1 MIERTIR
8 VLDASVE
15 QRRLRG
21 ALDELERAHALP
33 SEHLIEAFTVD
44 GLVHETGEFHARS
57 RSYVTWLIL
66 SSAEVVS

>member
-44 GLVHETGEFHARS
+44 GLDETGEFHAWS